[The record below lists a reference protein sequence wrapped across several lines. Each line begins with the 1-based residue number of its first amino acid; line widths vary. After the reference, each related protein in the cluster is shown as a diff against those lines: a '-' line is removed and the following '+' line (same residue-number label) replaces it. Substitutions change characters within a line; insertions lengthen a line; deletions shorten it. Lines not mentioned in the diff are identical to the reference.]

1 MKRLR
6 TLKNLS
12 WSQIG
17 AFQYCKLGWYKHY
30 IQKLW
35 PEEKPQPLSFGIAF
49 HAGIETFLK
58 EYFTDGAIAAVATDN
73 ACSRLDYA
81 YTFGREKGPNPKKW
95 LPIGNTMVRST
106 IALILKKGLDPVS
119 TEQYI
124 ARNKFSG
131 RVDCLGLVDGERILI
146 DWKTASKPFTQRK
159 VDNDGQLTGYGYLLP
174 GKWDKMAFVVAI
186 KGTSE
191 VHWYETTRTQEQID
205 AFVRMV
211 AATRMKMEGDN
222 KFVGVHKHNQC
233 KWCDLQPYHCAGSGD
248 F

>member
-1 MKRLR
+1 MKKLR

-12 WSQIG
+12 WSQISC
-17 AFQYCKLGWYKHY
+17 FQYCRKQWYLY
-30 IQKLW
+30 YVRKLW

-49 HAGIETFLK
+49 HSGIETFLK
-58 EYFTDGAIAAVATDN
+58 EYFNQGTSKEAAISN

-95 LPIGNTMVRST
+95 LPIGNTMIRAT
-106 IALILKKGLDPVS
+106 IALILEKGLEPIS
-119 TEQYI
+119 TEQYVV
-124 ARNKFSG
+124 RNKFSG
-131 RVDCLGLVDGERILI
+131 RIDCIARVGDERIII

-174 GKWDKMAFVVAI
+174 GEWDKMAFVVAI
-186 KGTSE
+186 KETSE
-191 VHWYETTRTQEQID
+191 VHWYETTRTQAQID

-211 AATRMKMEGDN
+211 AATRVKMECDS
-222 KFVGVHKHNQC
+222 KFVGVHTHNKC
-233 KWCDLQPYHCAGSGD
+233 RHCDLFPYHCSGAGD

>member
-6 TLKNLS
+6 TIKNLS

-17 AFQYCKLGWYKHY
+17 AFQYCNLGWYKHY
-30 IQKLW
+30 ILKLW

-49 HAGIETFLK
+49 HSGIETFLK
-58 EYFTDGAIAAVATDN
+58 EYFVDGTSKEAATDN
-73 ACSRLDYA
+73 ACSKLDYE
-81 YTFGREKGPNPKKW
+81 YTFGRERGSNPKKW

-106 IALILKKGLDPVS
+106 IALILKKGLKPTS

-124 ARNKFSG
+124 VRNRFSG
-131 RVDCLGLVDGERILI
+131 RIDCLGVVNGERILI

-159 VDNDGQLTGYGYLLP
+159 VDTDGQLTGYGYLLP

-186 KGTSE
+186 KETSE

-211 AATRMKMEGDN
+211 AATRVKMECDN
-222 KFVGVHKHNQC
+222 KFVGVHNHNQC
-233 KWCDLQPYHCAGSGD
+233 KWCDLFPYNCSGSGD